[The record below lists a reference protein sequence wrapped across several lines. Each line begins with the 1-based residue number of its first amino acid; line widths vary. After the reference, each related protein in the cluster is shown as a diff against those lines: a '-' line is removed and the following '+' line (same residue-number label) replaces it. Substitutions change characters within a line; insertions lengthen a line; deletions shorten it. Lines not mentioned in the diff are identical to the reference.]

1 MKDVWTIYLQER
13 IMQPWEGKIWEFVN
27 SEFSRLDG
35 ILQRFG
41 MWYGSQFSSIGHR
54 LLGWHLSQDKIM
66 TYGALEAG
74 EKRLREMYERRCRLG
89 GILGRRYG
97 LIIN

>member
-1 MKDVWTIYLQER
+1 MKDEWTILFQKR
-13 IMQPWEGKIWEFVN
+13 IIHPWEGKTWEFVN

-54 LLGWHLSQDKIM
+54 LLGYELDLEK
-66 TYGALEAG
+66 TTPEELEAG
-74 EKRLREMYERRCRLG
+74 EKRLREMYDRRARLG
-89 GILGRRYG
+89 GILGERYG